1 MGYNAEPHR
10 RTPIAPHR
18 GEETRIA
25 TATGLSADV
34 IVVGAGFA
42 GLTAARELAE
52 RGVSAIVLE
61 ARDRIGGRVLNHPIG
76 GGQVVDVGA
85 QWTGPGQDHIT
96 ALGEEMGVES
106 FPTFGAGMKGVDYTD
121 GVRLEHEGDTP
132 DSDPGALMDVLTAF
146 RDLTQMSLE
155 VPAEDPWNAPNA
167 RAWDAQTFQ
176 VWLDAN
182 VQNPTAK
189 KRLQTAIEAVYAVEP
204 HDLSLLFMLWYA
216 KTGNGIMNLISTEG
230 GAQADRYDGGAQL
243 VAIRAAEKLGDAI
256 HLSHA
261 VRRIIQKGEGVIAEG
276 DGFAAKA
283 KRVIVSVPPALAG
296 RIEYDPP
303 MPSTRDQLTQRAP
316 MACVTKV
323 NVLYDEPFWRED
335 GLSGRVVSDTGP
347 VRVSFDNTP
356 KSGSPGVLVT
366 FIEGGDGRRFA
377 NATTGERRDAVTA
390 CFERYFGPRA
400 AKPAE
405 YIEKDWP
412 ADPWS
417 RGCYG
422 AVFPAGTLV
431 SVGIAL
437 REPVGLIHWAG
448 TETATA
454 FPGYMD
460 GAVRAG
466 ERAAAEVLELL
477 A

>member
-1 MGYNAEPHR
+1 MA
-10 RTPIAPHR
+10 
-18 GEETRIA
+18 A
-25 TATGLSADV
+25 TANGLSADV

-42 GLTAARELAE
+42 GLSAAREVVK
-52 RGVSAIVLE
+52 RGISTLVLE
-61 ARDRIGGRVLNHPIG
+61 ARDRVGGRVLNHPIG
-76 GGQVVDVGA
+76 GGQVMDVGA
-85 QWTGPGQDHIT
+85 QWIGPGQDHMI

-106 FPTFGAGMKGVDYTD
+106 FPTFGAGMKSIDYND
-121 GVRLEHEGDTP
+121 GVRLEHEGDAP
-132 DSDPGALMDVLTAF
+132 DSDPGALMDVLNAF
-146 RDLTQMSLE
+146 RELTQMAEE
-155 VPAEDPWNAPNA
+155 VPAANPWDAPQA
-167 RAWDAQTFQ
+167 REWDAQTFQ
-176 VWLDAN
+176 VWLDAH
-182 VQNPTAK
+182 VQPPIAK
-189 KRLQTAIEAVYAVEP
+189 KRVQTAIEAVYAVEP
-204 HDLSLLFMLWYA
+204 HDLSLLYMLWYA

-243 VAIRAAEKLGDAI
+243 VAIRAAEKLGDCI
-256 HLSHA
+256 HLSHP
-261 VRRIIQKGEGVIAEG
+261 VRRIVQNGDVIVVEG
-276 DGFAAKA
+276 DGFTAKA
-283 KRVIVSVPPALAG
+283 KRVIVSIPPALAG
-296 RIEYDPP
+296 RIDYDPP
-303 MPSTRDQLTQRAP
+303 MPSMRDQLTQRAP

-356 KSGSPGVLVT
+356 KSGSPGALVT

-377 NATTGERRDAVTA
+377 NATTDERREAVIA
-390 CFERYFGPRA
+390 CFERYFGPKA

-431 SVGIAL
+431 SVGAAL
-437 REPVGLIHWAG
+437 REPVGPIHWAG
-448 TETATA
+448 TETSTV

-460 GAVRAG
+460 GAVRSG
-466 ERAAAEVLELL
+466 ERAAAEVLEVL

>member
-1 MGYNAEPHR
+1 MA
-10 RTPIAPHR
+10 
-18 GEETRIA
+18 A
-25 TATGLSADV
+25 TANGLSADV

-42 GLTAARELAE
+42 GLTAARELVK
-52 RGVSAIVLE
+52 RNVSTIVLE
-61 ARDRIGGRVLNHPIG
+61 ARDRVGGRVLNHPIG
-76 GGQVVDVGA
+76 GGQVMDVGA
-85 QWTGPGQDHIT
+85 QWTGPGQDHII

-106 FPTFGAGMKGVDYTD
+106 FATPGAGMKSIDYND
-121 GVRLEHEGDTP
+121 GVRLEHDGDVP
-132 DSDPGALMDVLTAF
+132 DSDPGALMEVLNAF
-146 RDLTQMSLE
+146 RQLTQMAEE
-155 VPAEDPWNAPNA
+155 VPSANPWDAPHA
-167 RAWDAQTFQ
+167 REWDAQTFQ

-182 VQNPTAK
+182 VQHPIAK
-189 KRLQTAIEAVYAVEP
+189 KRVRTAIEAVYAVEP

-216 KTGNGIMNLISTEG
+216 KTGNGIMNLVSTEG
-230 GAQADRYDGGAQL
+230 GAQQDRYDGGAQL
-243 VAIRAAEKLGDAI
+243 VAIRAAEKLGEI
-256 HLSHA
+256 VHLSHP
-261 VRRIIQKGEGVIAEG
+261 VRRIHQNGESIIVEG
-276 DGFAAKA
+276 DGFEAKA
-283 KRVIVSVPPALAG
+283 KRVIVSIPPALAG
-296 RIEYDPP
+296 RIDYDPP
-303 MPSTRDQLTQRAP
+303 MPSMRDQLTQRAP

-335 GLSGRVVSDTGP
+335 GLSGRVVADMSP

-356 KSGSPGVLVT
+356 KSGSPGALVT
-366 FIEGGDGRRFA
+366 FIEGGDGRKFA
-377 NATTGERRDAVTA
+377 NATTDERREAVIA
-390 CFERYFGPRA
+390 CFQQYFGPKA

-422 AVFPAGTLV
+422 AVVPAGTLV
-431 SVGIAL
+431 SVGAAL

-448 TETATA
+448 TETSTV

-460 GAVRAG
+460 GAVRSG